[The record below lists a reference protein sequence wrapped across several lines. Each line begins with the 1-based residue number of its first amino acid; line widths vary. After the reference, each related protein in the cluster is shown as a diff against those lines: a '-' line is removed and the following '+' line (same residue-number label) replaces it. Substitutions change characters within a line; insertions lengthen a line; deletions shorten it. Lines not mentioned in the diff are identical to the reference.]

1 MVTLT
6 TQQYQ
11 SLVDNNL
18 IDEATYYFTYE
29 GEEETTNNWTF
40 GGTFP
45 ITFHDGGIGTFPITL
60 T

>member
-11 SLVDNNL
+11 LLVDNNL
-18 IDEATYYFTYE
+18 VDESTYYFTYE
-29 GEEETTNNWTF
+29 GEETTNWTF

-45 ITFHDGGIGTFPITL
+45 ITFNEDNGVGTFPITL